1 MNRSQGQRC
10 DRSMEAALNLDL
22 GSKPTDTVR
31 RTVRAII

>member
-1 MNRSQGQRC
+1 
-10 DRSMEAALNLDL
+10 MEAALNLDL